1 MKVYSFKSQDMH
13 AWEGKSCFVVMVAG
27 SNLTNGSDH
36 IATVSESK
44 HTWKEIESEMKKVWA
59 NNAVVFKGGEPLL
72 YPDFAIVA
80 KKLKL
85 KSLAVYIE
93 TNGLFPGQ
101 LKNCID
107 RRVVDF
113 VSLQI
118 KSLGITDKIK
128 QSMQMLGSSSVENE
142 VCVVWGPELNSNK
155 IKQIALACANTN
167 FVLKGFEPGECADPS
182 YNSKP
187 ETTKGA
193 LVELARELQ
202 EPKNVFIS
210 YHGKKTCIR

>member
-1 MKVYSFKSQDMH
+1 MH

-36 IATVSESK
+36 IATVSEPK

-59 NNAVVFKGGEPLL
+59 NNAVIFKGGEPLL
-72 YPDFAIVA
+72 YHDFAIVA

-85 KSLAVYIE
+85 KNMAVYIE
-93 TNGLFPGQ
+93 TNGLFPDR

-128 QSMQMLGSSSVENE
+128 QSMQLLAISSVEND
-142 VCVVWGPELNSNK
+142 VCVVWGPELDRGK
-155 IKQIALACANTN
+155 IKQIASACANTD
-167 FVLKGFEPGECADPS
+167 FVLKGFEPGECADPG
-182 YNSKP
+182 YNSRP
-187 ETTKGA
+187 ETTKDA
-193 LVELARELQ
+193 LVGLAQELQ
-202 EPKNVFIS
+202 GPKHVFIL
-210 YHGKKTCIR
+210 YHGKKTHIR